1 MPAVTSPPPTT
12 SPPSAQTMMR
22 DEETCDPEER
32 ICKVRLGRLPLPWS
46 IGVHAAIAV
55 GVGARTTHC
64 TQRFETAA
72 A

>member
-1 MPAVTSPPPTT
+1 
-12 SPPSAQTMMR
+12 MMR